1 MDPVRFVRSIL
12 LGLLFL
18 SIYLF
23 IILVLSGV
31 GKSAVK
37 FYYLNL
43 FFSFQEMAWQK
54 NRNSNPCLA
63 FLSLSFFLFVNRGF
77 IVKLLLLFFN
87 FCYLFRKHFNFYG
100 LIFLYSIG
108 LFVRFY
114 SYHLW
119 LSSYKKF
126 WVLFSNSVWPWNLF

>member
-23 IILVLSGV
+23 IILFLSGV

-43 FFSFQEMAWQK
+43 FFFFS
-54 NRNSNPCLA
+54 RNGVTGKTGTAMLVSLF
-63 FLSLSFFLFVNRGF
+63 FLYFFLFVNSGF

-87 FCYLFRKHFNFYG
+87 LYFFGKHFNFCG
-100 LIFLYSIG
+100 LIFLYLIG
-108 LFVRFY
+108 LFVCFY

-126 WVLFSNSVWPWNLF
+126 VFSNSVSPWNLF